1 MQDLTFGIE
10 IETIKQTRERVA
22 NAIQSVVGGS
32 VRHIGTTYDAWTV
45 TDARGRNWKVVT
57 DSSLNAS
64 RDRQAEIVSPVLKA
78 ADIEEL
84 QEIIRAVRRAGAKV
98 DSSCGIHI
106 HIGADA
112 FTPKA
117 VTNLVKTVNK
127 QEDLIYAALNV
138 NPSRKASWAKPVDAS
153 FLRKIETRKPKR
165 MDELNAA
172 WYGSLNRN
180 PTHYDRSRYHG
191 LNLHNIWYRGT
202 IEFRLFNATLHAG
215 KVKAYIQFCLALASK
230 AITSRSAK
238 SEKRAY
244 NPATAKYDFR
254 VFLLKLGLIGDEFK
268 TARLHLLAR
277 LNGSTAWK
285 GERRDTAAYRE
296 ANG

>member
-10 IETIKQTRERVA
+10 IETIKQTRQRVA

-45 TDARGRNWKVVT
+45 TDSKSRTWKVVT

-64 RDRQAEIVSPVLKA
+64 RDKQAEIVSPILKA
-78 ADIEEL
+78 EDIEEL
-84 QEIIRAVRRAGAKV
+84 QRIIRAVRQAGAKV
-98 DSSCGIHI
+98 DKSCGIHI
-106 HIGADA
+106 HIGANA

-127 QEDLIYAALNV
+127 QEDLIYAALKV

-180 PTHYDRSRYHG
+180 PTHYDRSRY
-191 LNLHNIWYRGT
+191 Y
-202 IEFRLFNATLHAG
+202 
-215 KVKAYIQFCLALASK
+215 V
-230 AITSRSAK
+230 
-238 SEKRAY
+238 
-244 NPATAKYDFR
+244 
-254 VFLLKLGLIGDEFK
+254 
-268 TARLHLLAR
+268 
-277 LNGSTAWK
+277 
-285 GERRDTAAYRE
+285 
-296 ANG
+296 